1 MAQRN
6 QDIQAFIDSNPNELD
21 EFLQRNPV
29 WRRRLL
35 RRTAILTAKAWFE
48 QGSSNNNE
56 EIQVHSIHWIR
67 LVDSLEAIILLRD
80 PELLAVNVEL
90 DYNLPL

>member
-1 MAQRN
+1 MAQRD
-6 QDIQAFIDSNPNELD
+6 QDIQAFINSNPNELD
-21 EFLQRNPV
+21 EFLLRNPV

-48 QGSSNNNE
+48 QGTNNNNQ
-56 EIQVHSIHWIR
+56 EIQVHSIHLIR

-80 PELLAVNVEL
+80 PELLAVNVDL
-90 DYNLPL
+90 DYNLPV